1 MTTTTVRPTRA
12 AGSAT
17 QRSLISDWWSI
28 ASVRWAT
35 VALCLFLA
43 GLTAQLLNAPS
54 GMWWTL
60 YLACYVTGGWAPAWE
75 GLRALRSR
83 TLDVDLLMVVAAIGA
98 AAGADFRWR
107 VADRH
112 LRDLRC
118 VGGRSDQAH
127 RGLGEGSAHSGAG
140 SRDPHRHRRH
150 RTVRRCGGRRGGR
163 PRHRSTR

>member
-83 TLDVDLLMVVAAIGA
+83 TLDVDLLIGQMDQSLFKGYVLYVVPLVSDEFDMTGCVEIFDTR
-98 AAGADFRWR
+98 AD
-107 VADRH
+107 
-112 LRDLRC
+112 
-118 VGGRSDQAH
+118 VGPIRTSLEFIQQLLISLPRAH
-127 RGLGEGSAHSGAG
+127 ICFCGETLGNEMPS
-140 SRDPHRHRRH
+140 
-150 RTVRRCGGRRGGR
+150 
-163 PRHRSTR
+163 

>member
-60 YLACYVTGGWAPAWE
+60 YLACYVTGGW
-75 GLRALRSR
+75 R
-83 TLDVDLLMVVAAIGA
+83 
-98 AAGADFRWR
+98 
-107 VADRH
+107 
-112 LRDLRC
+112 
-118 VGGRSDQAH
+118 
-127 RGLGEGSAHSGAG
+127 
-140 SRDPHRHRRH
+140 
-150 RTVRRCGGRRGGR
+150 RRGKACEPCGLA
-163 PRHRSTR
+163 PSMSIC